1 MRTITALLLVLT
13 AAASIFILPRLVP
26 PASPS
31 PVIIHSQ
38 GPTVQTLQ
46 RLSHLVTTKVLIADI
61 LVGEGKGCRGSWLL
75 KGDAI
80 LAVELAQAKVTD
92 KHEDTKQATII
103 LPEPVVLQPRI
114 DHSRTRTW
122 SVERV
127 AWLPWSARIKMHSAM
142 PCTPKGRN
150 SSPRRLLPPKTS
162 SRRKRLRKS
171 CSGRSMRR
179 LAGALRFGGLARPA
193 RTQRP
198 ALHPSN
204 GRVSDAGRSER
215 GGRRLGL
222 LFIYHKPQG
231 PSHLDVCDQATF
243 RAAFA
248 ADEREGK
255 DRMGG
260 SSAWSKAAGF
270 AVLLATL
277 RRHP

>member
-127 AWLPWSARIKMHSAM
+127 AWLPWSADQD
-142 PCTPKGRN
+142 
-150 SSPRRLLPPKTS
+150 
-162 SRRKRLRKS
+162 
-171 CSGRSMRR
+171 
-179 LAGALRFGGLARPA
+179 ALRDAVYAEGQKLVAQTAASAENIQQAKTTAEVVLRSLYAEVGWSLEVRWASA
-193 RTQRP
+193 
-198 ALHPSN
+198 PSKDPKA
-204 GRVSDAGRSER
+204 S
-215 GGRRLGL
+215 
-222 LFIYHKPQG
+222 
-231 PSHLDVCDQATF
+231 PSSQ
-243 RAAFA
+243 
-248 ADEREGK
+248 
-255 DRMGG
+255 
-260 SSAWSKAAGF
+260 
-270 AVLLATL
+270 
-277 RRHP
+277 